1 MSDLSDAP
9 EMPAADAATMPS
21 WFDAEKHR
29 AGEGG
34 IFETATGVLL
44 GEDGAPFSAAVRLSR
59 GEAAAAAA
67 ADPAKPPKKPRGTE
81 ATLAAHINASAAAGE
96 KE

>member
-9 EMPAADAATMPS
+9 EMPE
-21 WFDAEKHR
+21 WFDAQLHR
-29 AGEGG
+29 TGEGG

-44 GEDGAPFSAAVRLSR
+44 GEDGLPFSAAVRLMR
-59 GEAAAAAA
+59 AEAAAAEAA
-67 ADPAKPPKKPRGTE
+67 TGQAAPAAKKPRGTE
-81 ATLAAHINASAAAGE
+81 KLLADHINASAAAGE